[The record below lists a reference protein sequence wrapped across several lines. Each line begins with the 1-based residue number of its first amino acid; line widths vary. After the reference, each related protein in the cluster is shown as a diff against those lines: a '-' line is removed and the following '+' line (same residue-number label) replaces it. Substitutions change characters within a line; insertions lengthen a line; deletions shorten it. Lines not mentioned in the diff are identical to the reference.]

1 MLGQKHFVAGD
12 KNLLFL
18 SVYSNM
24 AGEEREVRASLS
36 DGNISVGSAS
46 AGPERKQIESD
57 VAAAHVILQNSINV
71 RLLRSFL
78 LDRKLLFHLH
88 LGCISGYFII

>member
-24 AGEEREVRASLS
+24 AGEEWRCVPACWTVIFQWARPPQGLK
-36 DGNISVGSAS
+36 G
-46 AGPERKQIESD
+46 KHIESD
-57 VAAAHVILQNSINV
+57 VAAAHGDIAKIHQ
-71 RLLRSFL
+71 R
-78 LDRKLLFHLH
+78 
-88 LGCISGYFII
+88 